1 MNSKQFK
8 EMCIRL
14 GLVDSDTLKINY
26 NAVAVL
32 MSLGKS
38 YVKERIEKKYPHS
51 IEAYEEDIAIIQEYI
66 EDYVNGKEK

>member
-38 YVKERIEKKYPHS
+38 YVKERIEKKYQHS